1 MKRQARLGAHN
12 VKNSLI
18 DPISNPQLMRQ
29 YEAKQHK
36 PEKKGKRVAVIAG
49 YGTKAAVESA
59 LKMEELLRLDNKRKG
74 IDETNFE
81 TFTMAE
87 EQPLGYGSGDIK
99 PIVQKVAQNMNNL
112 DDYDS
117 MLVYICLR
125 RTRWNPNLKP
135 LIDLVTGSKSR
146 RGKQKIEPKRLKNYL
161 LILDLEYPIDLS
173 TDPFHGL
180 PEGVAVLTMNGEDKD
195 AKSRNGKYTIF
206 SGYLIEALKGGA
218 ADSYGMI
225 TLANLFSYLHEACM
239 MEPWCHPTLKMLG
252 SESLLLRRKDGILT
266 KQQIMT
272 FYGCFRQK
280 IEREKYV
287 NVRLKKEL
295 ENDKDMKLLLDK
307 LIYLKLI
314 APCKF
319 VQNETKVMSGLKQV
333 SMPITCLSVPSLSA
347 IPQDKPLKSIGLQKR
362 IMHILNKE
370 WRALKLWFIKHKP
383 KEKKYDAYYLTLRGK
398 HLLDMWD
405 HFYFKFT

>member
-1 MKRQARLGAHN
+1 MKRQPKLGTLN

-18 DPISNPQLMRQ
+18 DPISNPHLMQ
-29 YEAKQHK
+29 QNAIKQPK

-59 LKMEELLRLDNKRKG
+59 RKMEELLSLDNKRKG

-87 EQPLGYGSGDIK
+87 EVPLGNGSGDIK
-99 PIVQKVAQNMNNL
+99 PIVQKVAQNMNRL

-135 LIDLVTGSKSR
+135 LVDLVTGSKSR
-146 RGKQKIEPKRLKNYL
+146 SGKQKIEPKRLKNYL
-161 LILDLEYPIDLS
+161 LILDLEYHVDLS

-206 SGYLIEALKGGA
+206 SGFLIEALKGGA

-239 MEPWCHPTLKMLG
+239 MEPTFHPTLKMLG

-272 FYGCFRQK
+272 FHEFFRQK

-295 ENDKDMKLLLDK
+295 ESNESMKLLLDK

-319 VQNETKVMSGLKQV
+319 VQNEAKVMSGLRQI
-333 SMPITCLSVPSLSA
+333 SIPITCLSSPSLSA
-347 IPQDKPLKSIGLQKR
+347 VPQKPLKSIGR
-362 IMHILNKE
+362 RRRVMHILNKL
-370 WRALKLWFIKHKP
+370 WRAMKLWFIKHKS